1 MTSREEVQERIR
13 RAQLAILN
21 PSVDH
26 ASFLTAGA
34 DAQFASRT
42 FSQNC
47 VIVELSGKTLSDLNF
62 VDLPGALPSAMYSF
76 MTEQVVFLSRSH
88 CQRVRREKHWGH
100 PTCGKASDVLHYSSE
115 LLNTSYDFMRE

>member
-26 ASFLTAGA
+26 MSFLTASA

-62 VDLPGALPSAMYSF
+62 VDLPGVSPSGVYSPV
-76 MTEQVVFLSRSH
+76 TYRDGLLSRSH
-88 CQRVRREKHWGH
+88 CQRI
-100 PTCGKASDVLHYSSE
+100 
-115 LLNTSYDFMRE
+115 